1 MPKNF
6 EGRGKGSLLDG
17 SFILLPNECGK
28 NQQRVALSANMAT
41 SNPAKLVINAAVFCV
56 KKVLTICEGI
66 TDRGPNNLLT
76 FAV

>member
-6 EGRGKGSLLDG
+6 EGRRKGSLLAG

-41 SNPAKLVINAAVFCV
+41 SNPAQLVINATVFCV

-66 TDRGPNNLLT
+66 TD
-76 FAV
+76 